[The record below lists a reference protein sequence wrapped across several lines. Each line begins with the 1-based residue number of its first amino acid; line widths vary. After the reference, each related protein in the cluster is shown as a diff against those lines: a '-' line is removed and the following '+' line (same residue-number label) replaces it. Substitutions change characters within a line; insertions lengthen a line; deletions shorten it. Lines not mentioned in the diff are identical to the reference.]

1 MDLVTG
7 ALGKLPS
14 KLLELLKDEYK
25 LQTGVKDQIRRLSR
39 ELTSMHEAL
48 DKVAKVPPDQLDK
61 PVLRW
66 ACDVREASY
75 DLEDIIDTFLVRVH
89 GPPKEPAEEA
99 IFGRFMKKVVEL
111 LSLSKIKA
119 RHEIAGAI
127 DVISKHL
134 EELEKLRQRY
144 KVDGI
149 VPKPAATTSIDPRL
163 SAHRTKASQLVGI
176 DEQRDKLIQ
185 MLTQGDHSMQPN
197 QEEETKIVSVVGV
210 GGLGKTT
217 LVKAVYEKLTMNIR
231 YKAFVPVGQNPDLKK
246 TLQDIL
252 IDLDK
257 QRDTPVI
264 IAPLDAS
271 QLAKKIQEFLR
282 DKRYINFLY

>member
-1 MDLVTG
+1 MDHVTG

-89 GPPKEPAEEA
+89 EPPKEPVEEA

-144 KVDGI
+144 KVN

-163 SAHRTKASQLVGI
+163 SAFYTKVSQLVGI

-185 MLTQGDHSMQPN
+185 MLTQGDHSIEPN
-197 QEEETKIVSVVGV
+197 QEETNIVSVVGV

-217 LVKAVYEKLTMNIR
+217 LVKAVYEKLTMNIP

-264 IAPLDAS
+264 IATLDAR
-271 QLAKKIQEFLR
+271 QLIDKLREFLS

>member
-61 PVLRW
+61 PVLLW
-66 ACDVREASY
+66 TCDVREASY

-163 SAHRTKASQLVGI
+163 SALYTKASQLVGI

-185 MLTQGDHSMQPN
+185 ILTQGDHSMQPN
-197 QEEETKIVSVVGV
+197 QEEETKIVSVVVV

-217 LVKAVYEKLTMNIR
+217 LVKAVYEKLTMNIP

-264 IAPLDAS
+264 IATLDAR
-271 QLAKKIQEFLR
+271 QLIDKLREFLR
-282 DKRYINFLY
+282 HKR